1 MEECRRMKI
10 KVLGPDINESQSG
23 FAVNNK
29 GEIRFGFS
37 GLKGVGEAAIENII
51 EERKKNGIYKDIFD
65 LVKRANLRTVNKK
78 SLESLIYGG
87 AFDCFKQMHRAQYLH
102 ANTGDISNLEK
113 IIKFGSVIQQ
123 QNSNSSNT
131 LFGDLELPPIE
142 PPKLPNC
149 NPWQLIEQLDYE
161 KEVTGMFISG
171 HPLDN
176 YKFELTHY
184 DIQPISRFNE
194 IKNLIKEKPY
204 TRPIRIAGL
213 VIDAQH
219 RVSKNGK
226 KFGVLHI
233 EDFYGKTEIMLW
245 SEDYVRYQKYLEKG
259 MILMIEGAYKKFFNS
274 EEYRYQLA
282 KIHLLET
289 IKITNTK
296 QVKININPGFID
308 DDFIAFMENNFKA
321 HPGTTS
327 ILFNIK
333 DPETGLNVNMHT
345 LNMGFT
351 MNDDLVQFFTENAY
365 IDIHV
370 VLN

>member
-1 MEECRRMKI
+1 M
-10 KVLGPDINESQSG
+10 
-23 FAVNNK
+23 
-29 GEIRFGFS
+29 
-37 GLKGVGEAAIENII
+37 II
-51 EERKKNGIYKDIFD
+51 
-65 LVKRANLRTVNKK
+65 
-78 SLESLIYGG
+78 
-87 AFDCFKQMHRAQYLH
+87 
-102 ANTGDISNLEK
+102 
-113 IIKFGSVIQQ
+113 
-123 QNSNSSNT
+123 
-131 LFGDLELPPIE
+131 
-142 PPKLPNC
+142 
-149 NPWQLIEQLDYE
+149 
-161 KEVTGMFISG
+161 
-171 HPLDN
+171 
-176 YKFELTHY
+176 
-184 DIQPISRFNE
+184 
-194 IKNLIKEKPY
+194 
-204 TRPIRIAGL
+204 
-213 VIDAQH
+213 
-219 RVSKNGK
+219 
-226 KFGVLHI
+226 
-233 EDFYGKTEIMLW
+233 
-245 SEDYVRYQKYLEKG
+245 
-259 MILMIEGAYKKFFNS
+259 MIEGAYKKFFNS